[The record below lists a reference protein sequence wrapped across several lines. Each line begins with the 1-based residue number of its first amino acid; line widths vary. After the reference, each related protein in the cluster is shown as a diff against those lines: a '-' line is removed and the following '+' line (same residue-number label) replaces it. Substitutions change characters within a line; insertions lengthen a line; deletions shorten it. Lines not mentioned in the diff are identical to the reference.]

1 MQEAVLDPKT
11 QMYTFPDG
19 TKAPAE
25 VVDNVECMLDIFNIY
40 NIRYDNDSTQENNLR
55 RLRTLSS

>member
-25 VVDNVECMLDIFNIY
+25 VIDNVECMLDIFNIY
-40 NIRYDNDSTQENNLR
+40 NIRYDNRPTNPGSIH
-55 RLRTLSS
+55 

>member
-1 MQEAVLDPKT
+1 MQEAVLDPLT

-19 TKAPAE
+19 TQAPAE

-40 NIRYDNDSTQENNLR
+40 DIRYDNNSTQKNNLR
-55 RLRTLSS
+55 RLRTISS

>member
-19 TKAPAE
+19 TQAPAE

-40 NIRYDNDSTQENNLR
+40 NIRYDNRPTNQGSIR
-55 RLRTLSS
+55 